1 MYRNLEQ
8 LLIKTAQG
16 EDVAT
21 EFDFVSKFYKDDLEP
36 EVLQAQLLTFGIE
49 FRQATGNDGQVD
61 IFDIKNY
68 FSTLSSPHKV
78 LLSEVCVVL
87 KLVLV
92 MPATNATS
100 ERSFSTLRRLKTY
113 LRNSMTQQRLNN
125 LMVLHVH
132 KDLTDRL
139 DLASIVNEFIGES
152 EHRTKFFGN

>member
-78 LLSEVCVVL
+78 LLSEVYVW
-87 KLVLV
+87 
-92 MPATNATS
+92 
-100 ERSFSTLRRLKTY
+100 F
-113 LRNSMTQQRLNN
+113 
-125 LMVLHVH
+125 
-132 KDLTDRL
+132 
-139 DLASIVNEFIGES
+139 
-152 EHRTKFFGN
+152 